1 VGTASSLVEGR
12 LGVKARP
19 TATALR
25 KDLLHERCH
34 LRVARLGVRVVE
46 VETPTILGLLA
57 AECAGGGLCDCGW
70 ARAGV
75 ALGHRLATSLAPR
88 HPRFADVPMA
98 LYVTGW
104 PLQGPRAWD

>member
-1 VGTASSLVEGR
+1 
-12 LGVKARP
+12 
-19 TATALR
+19 
-25 KDLLHERCH
+25 
-34 LRVARLGVRVVE
+34 
-46 VETPTILGLLA
+46 
-57 AECAGGGLCDCGW
+57 LCDCGW